1 MTAVGHETLQQLD
14 DGRVAQRHVHG
25 DPRAFGTLVDRYQS
39 RLLTFVNRT
48 IGDRE
53 RADDVVQGIFI
64 RVLRHLHRF
73 DRSENFS
80 TWIHGIASKVANAEL
95 NGRRGR
101 VA

>member
-1 MTAVGHETLQQLD
+1 VTAAVHETLQQLD
-14 DGRVAQRHVHG
+14 DGRVAQRHVNG
-25 DPRAFGTLVDRYQS
+25 DPGAFGTLVDRYQS

-53 RADDVVQGIFI
+53 RADDVVQAIFI
-64 RVLRHLHRF
+64 RVSRHLHRF
-73 DRSENFS
+73 DRTESFS

-95 NGRRGR
+95 SGRRRR